1 MGNVTIEIHPDGP
14 RPVKSPVQPN
24 DTVIFTLVGIQGVV
38 EVSFESPCCF
48 TSNDPLTLDSSNTI
62 AASSQQKTVSA
73 DARDGTVTHFDATLP
88 DTFDLEKRRTDGEVK
103 RGEVD
108 VSTDGGW

>member
-38 EVSFESPCCF
+38 EVLFESPCCF
-48 TSNDPLTLDSSNTI
+48 TSNDPLLLDSSNTI
-62 AASSQQKTVSA
+62 APSSQQKTVCA
-73 DARDGTVTHFDATLP
+73 DARDGTVTHFDALLP
-88 DTFDLEKRRTDGEVK
+88 DTSDLEGKRIEGEVK